1 MKKIIGGIVAVL
13 AVAIIGLSIYRTVLS
28 YLPENENDYSEEV
41 SYLNDE
47 VDFKMY
53 LYGED
58 INFPKELH
66 YEKIA
71 DVDMEKINLDADY
84 VYLIINDLNGT
95 TDLKENDIKEIMA
108 LTEQKKNFNFF
119 YIGKEKL
126 KLFQKYKDDIDFQDT
141 DWCNL
146 LEYLTQRD
154 IQTKN
159 SGVNVRYR
167 GKHRFFKG
175 FNEFIKEKTRRCD
188 NDFEKIERHV
198 FF

>member
-141 DWCNL
+141 DWSLGEIIWEGDRLNYFGVWTEDDNQY
-146 LEYLTQRD
+146 LE
-154 IQTKN
+154 KN
-159 SGVNVRYR
+159 PNSLYQSILESIKQCIESNE
-167 GKHRFFKG
+167 GK
-175 FNEFIKEKTRRCD
+175 
-188 NDFEKIERHV
+188 ND
-198 FF
+198 

>member
-1 MKKIIGGIVAVL
+1 ML

-84 VYLIINDLNGT
+84 VYLIINDLNGKRT
-95 TDLKENDIKEIMA
+95 I
-108 LTEQKKNFNFF
+108 
-119 YIGKEKL
+119 
-126 KLFQKYKDDIDFQDT
+126 
-141 DWCNL
+141 
-146 LEYLTQRD
+146 
-154 IQTKN
+154 
-159 SGVNVRYR
+159 
-167 GKHRFFKG
+167 
-175 FNEFIKEKTRRCD
+175 
-188 NDFEKIERHV
+188 
-198 FF
+198 

>member
-66 YEKIA
+66 YKKIA

-119 YIGKEKL
+119 YIG
-126 KLFQKYKDDIDFQDT
+126 
-141 DWCNL
+141 
-146 LEYLTQRD
+146 R
-154 IQTKN
+154 KN
-159 SGVNVRYR
+159 
-167 GKHRFFKG
+167 
-175 FNEFIKEKTRRCD
+175 
-188 NDFEKIERHV
+188 
-198 FF
+198 